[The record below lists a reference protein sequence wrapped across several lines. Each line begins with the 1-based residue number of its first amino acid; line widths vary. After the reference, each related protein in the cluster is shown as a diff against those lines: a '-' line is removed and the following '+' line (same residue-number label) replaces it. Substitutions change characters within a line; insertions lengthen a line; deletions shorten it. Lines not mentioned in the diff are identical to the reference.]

1 MKVRAITLFI
11 SAPNFGQLCARLE
24 ASAAFFRTAIAELRA
39 QGVAL
44 QMVRVAT
51 NGFDQWADAATDAA
65 LAQLRELDARL
76 AALERALGSGIAVIG
91 SVGQLDAR
99 LTDGVLV
106 RALATTSRLFASVA
120 MRTDADGLPD
130 LERARECADLILALN
145 AATRASGGLVIDGP
159 LAGAPFCFKLAITAQ
174 LGPGTPFFPGAYAPA
189 PGEAAERLSP
199 AGSAWRAPAFA
210 FACENSDLL
219 VRAFARARR
228 AVEPAEQAAEP
239 NGAAHA
245 QVGSAV
251 LRAAS
256 HELEKEFALLVGQL
270 DALGERIEALS
281 DGVVFAG
288 TDSSV
293 ASASRADESLVLAFE
308 SLGLGAFG
316 GAGTTAVCALV
327 TSVLKRLPFRLVGY
341 CGLMLP
347 QTEDAGLGALAAR
360 GGLPISA
367 LLLNSAVCGTGIDT
381 VVVPGATSAEQL
393 AALYCDVGSMATRL
407 RKPLSARVWPAVGAR
422 EGDPVRLSCPFF
434 VGSAALP
441 LDPPTGAE
449 VARGRR
455 RSPLLCFGA
464 GFALAAALAAAFA
477 RARTA
482 R

>member
-341 CGLMLP
+341 CGL
-347 QTEDAGLGALAAR
+347 
-360 GGLPISA
+360 S
-367 LLLNSAVCGTGIDT
+367 
-381 VVVPGATSAEQL
+381 
-393 AALYCDVGSMATRL
+393 
-407 RKPLSARVWPAVGAR
+407 
-422 EGDPVRLSCPFF
+422 
-434 VGSAALP
+434 
-441 LDPPTGAE
+441 
-449 VARGRR
+449 
-455 RSPLLCFGA
+455 
-464 GFALAAALAAAFA
+464 
-477 RARTA
+477 ARTA
-482 R
+482 AARVSPPPPPPPAQA